1 MCETCGCGSKDDAYK
16 IYKPGEEIA
25 EPAIASAHYHENHN
39 HVHSD
44 HEHSHTHTNHEHTHN
59 FHEHTDEHQNISSKQ
74 VIEIGKDILETN
86 NLIAERNRGYF
97 EAKAILALNLVSSPG
112 SGKTSLLEKTIVGL
126 RDYRK
131 CAVIEGDQQTDNDAR
146 RIAVTGADVLQINTG
161 NACHLDANMI
171 HDTLHQ
177 LKPADDSVVF
187 IENVGN
193 LVCPALFDLGEKF
206 RVVIFSVTEGEDKPL
221 KYPNMFHTSQVCI
234 INKIDLLPYLDF
246 DLELAKQNVLKVNPN
261 LKIIEVSVK
270 NGKGMSEWINWVKQN

>member
-1 MCETCGCGSKDDAYK
+1 MCETCGCGGKDDAYK

-25 EPAIASAHYHENHN
+25 EPEIASAHYHENHN

-44 HEHSHTHTNHEHTHN
+44 HEYSHTHANHEHTHN

-74 VIEIGKDILETN
+74 IIEIGKDILETN

-126 RDYRK
+126 RDKRK
-131 CAVIEGDQQTDNDAR
+131 CSVIEGDQQTDNDAR

-177 LKPADDSVVF
+177 LKPADGSVVF

-206 RVVIFSVTEGEDKPL
+206 RIVIFSVTEGEDKPL
-221 KYPNMFHTSQVCI
+221 KYPNMFYTSQVCI

-246 DLELAKQNVLKVNPN
+246 DLELAKQNVFKVNPN
-261 LKIIEVSVK
+261 LKIIDVSVK
-270 NGKGMSEWINWVKQN
+270 SEKGMSEWINWVKQN